1 MKSSQPGKPVD
12 MMLDLMGNSD
22 KIPKRL
28 VKVMSRARKQGKTLD
43 TSAIKRLAN
52 RDDIPMDEPSAS
64 DFSPRDS
71 SPPEPVAR
79 DPPRPSPPQLPSD
92 SEDDRDNDSAPEQT
106 EDERVASDG
115 DNSQVSELASDS
127 DAYETVSERTDAGSQ
142 QTERTRGTEASGSR
156 VGSDSDAMASD
167 SDGDR
172 RERRRRRKD
181 DDDDSQLSGDSEGSK
196 NTGQIDDSNSSSGS
210 KSSSSSRGSNEDDS
224 DDSSDD
230 DYYKEKAKKSD
241 KLKYSAKQLKRL
253 ARKKEKMLDKFDKL
267 TRSYA
272 AQKDSIPRFSLD
284 DDYGQMKRSYRR
296 IRNKLTLD
304 ASIESNQMYLI
315 VVFMMIEWVFTSYL
329 GMDIE
334 GFAKDQIVKINNYNK
349 LMIELGEKKYM
360 SIGGTLPVEVRI
372 LGMALFN
379 ALIMFVLKKMN
390 GTGQAA
396 ELPKNEFLPSR
407 QSTQTTSQQIQ
418 PLSSPIPSGGVEPE
432 KTRMKGPSIRY
443 GNDGERMSALAV

>member
-1 MKSSQPGKPVD
+1 MKSFQPGKPVD

-52 RDDIPMDEPSAS
+52 RDDIPVDEPSAS

-79 DPPRPSPPQLPSD
+79 EVPRPSPAQLPSD

-106 EDERVASDG
+106 EDEQVVSDDDG
-115 DNSQVSELASDS
+115 SQVSELASDS
-127 DAYETVSERTDAGSQ
+127 DAYETVSERTDVGSQ
-142 QTERTRGTEASGSR
+142 QTERTRGTEASDSR
-156 VGSDSDAMASD
+156 MGSDSDAMASD
-167 SDGDR
+167 SDADR
-172 RERRRRRKD
+172 RERRQRRKDDDD
-181 DDDDSQLSGDSEGSK
+181 DDDDSQLSGESESSK
-196 NTGQIDDSNSSSGS
+196 KTDKSDDSNSS
-210 KSSSSSRGSNEDDS
+210 KSSRGSNDDDS

-315 VVFMMIEWVFTSYL
+315 VIFMMIEWVFTSYL

-360 SIGGTLPVEVRI
+360 SIGGSLPVEVRI

-390 GTGQAA
+390 GTGQTA

-407 QSTQTTSQQIQ
+407 QATQSTSQQIQ
-418 PLSSPIPSGGVEPE
+418 PLSSPIPSGAEPE